1 MFYVALD
8 GKMMAVPVNATT
20 GAKPISEVGVP
31 VALFATTILSN
42 GTGARTQYQYD
53 VSADGR
59 RFLIADSV
67 SSAAPSGPT
76 LLVVTNWLGGLEK

>member
-31 VALFATTILSN
+31 LALFATTILSN
-42 GTGARTQYQYD
+42 VTGAWPRYQYD
-53 VSADGR
+53 ASADGR
-59 RFLIADSV
+59 RFLIAHSV

-76 LLVVTNWLGGLEK
+76 LMVVTNWLAGLET

>member
-1 MFYVALD
+1 MFYVAPD

-20 GAKPISEVGVP
+20 GAKPISEAGVP

-42 GTGARTQYQYD
+42 GTGARPQYQFE

-59 RFLIADSV
+59 RILIADSV
-67 SSAAPSGPT
+67 RSTPPSVPN
-76 LLVVTNWLGGLEK
+76 LIVVTNWLAGLEK